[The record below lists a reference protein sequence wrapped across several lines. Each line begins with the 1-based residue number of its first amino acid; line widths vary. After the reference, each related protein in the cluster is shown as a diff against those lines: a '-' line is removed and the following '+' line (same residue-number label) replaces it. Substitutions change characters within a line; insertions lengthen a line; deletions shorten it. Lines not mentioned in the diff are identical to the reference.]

1 MPLANISYRLGRTL
15 YFDSASMTCKCDAE
29 RRRQEDKIA
38 NSACNTGAPQLQEF
52 IDSVEAEF
60 AGWANRNE
68 ALRRLCAIT

>member
-1 MPLANISYRLGRTL
+1 
-15 YFDSASMTCKCDAE
+15 MTCKCDAE